1 MNVWIYFIGLFLIVF
16 RIIEFLNEYDLIG
29 NSYMWFLSV
38 GLIIMVLMY
47 FCSICVYCFFY
58 KFEFVYYIGFMIDY
72 VGIGIFGLG
81 SIIIYYVYCIY
92 DIMLNSFFKML
103 LVLVGVILGVLV
115 CICCIVFK
123 VFYKRFYLFIRKI
136 WQIGLVGGIYIWFF
150 LSIFYRLFLDKD
162 GEDVSFYYYIF
173 QMIWFVLV
181 GFFFGFDIFQR
192 FFLGKFDFVGYSYQI
207 FYICIILVIQKQL
220 DGVYLDI
227 EKYYRILVFVDEF
240 LFMETFGVV
249 ISLIIVCFLN
259 VFIFYN
265 VVKYRLGKENVK

>member
-38 GLIIMVLMY
+38 GLIIMILMY

-103 LVLVGVILGVLV
+103 LVLIGVILGVLV

-136 WQIGLVGGIYIWFF
+136 W
-150 LSIFYRLFLDKD
+150 
-162 GEDVSFYYYIF
+162 
-173 QMIWFVLV
+173 
-181 GFFFGFDIFQR
+181 
-192 FFLGKFDFVGYSYQI
+192 
-207 FYICIILVIQKQL
+207 
-220 DGVYLDI
+220 
-227 EKYYRILVFVDEF
+227 
-240 LFMETFGVV
+240 
-249 ISLIIVCFLN
+249 
-259 VFIFYN
+259 
-265 VVKYRLGKENVK
+265 